1 MKKKKIICSLYNNMD
16 TNLLIKKFYKDFQEY
31 TFKNQVLIAASGF
44 TIGIAT
50 SDFIKNIINDI
61 FKPLGLL
68 LLNYI
73 VNSMHL
79 NVREY
84 PVIYNIFFKLFN
96 LLSLVIA
103 WIFTIFFA
111 FFIIEYILN
120 RKIIGL
126 SSIITDKE
134 KSDYMQQK
142 IKSQKKNNI
151 IPNNTDIVELRNEEL
166 TIEKYKRYQ

>member
-1 MKKKKIICSLYNNMD
+1 VIIGVLNVKRC
-16 TNLLIKKFYKDFQEY
+16 
-31 TFKNQVLIAASGF
+31 KNQVLIAASGF

-68 LLNYI
+68 LFNYI
-73 VNSMHL
+73 INSMHL
-79 NVREY
+79 TVKEY
-84 PVIYNIFFKLFN
+84 PVIYNIFLKLFN

-103 WIFTIFFA
+103 WVFTIFFA

-126 SSIITDKE
+126 SSVITDKE
-134 KSDYMQQK
+134 KGDFMQQK
-142 IKSQKKNNI
+142 IESQNNI
-151 IPNNTDIVELRNEEL
+151 IPNNNDIIELHNEKI
-166 TIEKYKRYQ
+166 TIEKYKKFK

>member
-1 MKKKKIICSLYNNMD
+1 MD
-16 TNLLIKKFYKDFQEY
+16 SNLFIKKFYKDFQEY

-61 FKPLGLL
+61 FNPLGLL
-68 LLNYI
+68 LFNYI
-73 VNSMHL
+73 VNSTHL
-79 NVREY
+79 TVKEY

-103 WIFTIFFA
+103 WVFTIFFA

-134 KSDYMQQK
+134 KGDFMQQK
-142 IKSQKKNNI
+142 IESQNKNNI
-151 IPNNTDIVELRNEEL
+151 IPNNNDIIELHNEEL
-166 TIEKYKRYQ
+166 TIKKYKKHQ

>member
-1 MKKKKIICSLYNNMD
+1 MD
-16 TNLLIKKFYKDFQEY
+16 SNIFIKKFYKDFQEY

-68 LLNYI
+68 LFNYI
-73 VNSMHL
+73 INSMHL
-79 NVREY
+79 TVKEY
-84 PVIYNIFFKLFN
+84 PVIYNIFLKLFN

-103 WIFTIFFA
+103 WVFTIFFA

-126 SSIITDKE
+126 SSVITDKE
-134 KSDYMQQK
+134 KGDFMQQK
-142 IKSQKKNNI
+142 IESQNKNNI
-151 IPNNTDIVELRNEEL
+151 IPNNNDIIELHNEKL
-166 TIEKYKRYQ
+166 TIEKYKKHQ

>member
-1 MKKKKIICSLYNNMD
+1 MD
-16 TNLLIKKFYKDFQEY
+16 SNIFIKKFYKDFQEY

-68 LLNYI
+68 LFNYI

-79 NVREY
+79 TVKEY
-84 PVIYNIFFKLFN
+84 PVIYIIFFKLFN
-96 LLSLVIA
+96 LFSLVIA
-103 WIFTIFFA
+103 WVFTIFFA

-134 KSDYMQQK
+134 KGDFMQQK
-142 IKSQKKNNI
+142 IESQNKNNI
-151 IPNNTDIVELRNEEL
+151 IPNNNDIIELHNEKL
-166 TIEKYKRYQ
+166 TIEKYKRFQ

>member
-1 MKKKKIICSLYNNMD
+1 MD
-16 TNLLIKKFYKDFQEY
+16 SNLFIKKFYKDFQEY

-61 FKPLGLL
+61 FNPLGLL
-68 LLNYI
+68 LFNYI
-73 VNSMHL
+73 VNSTHL
-79 NVREY
+79 TVKEY

-103 WIFTIFFA
+103 WVFTIFFA

-134 KSDYMQQK
+134 KGDFMQQK
-142 IKSQKKNNI
+142 IESQNKNNI
-151 IPNNTDIVELRNEEL
+151 IPNNNDIIELHNEEL
-166 TIEKYKRYQ
+166 TIKKYKNHQ

>member
-1 MKKKKIICSLYNNMD
+1 MIIGVLNVKRC
-16 TNLLIKKFYKDFQEY
+16 
-31 TFKNQVLIAASGF
+31 KNQVLIAASGF

-68 LLNYI
+68 LFNYI
-73 VNSMHL
+73 INSMHL
-79 NVREY
+79 TVKEY
-84 PVIYNIFFKLFN
+84 PVIYNIFLKLFN

-103 WIFTIFFA
+103 WVFTIFFA

-126 SSIITDKE
+126 SSVITDKE
-134 KSDYMQQK
+134 KGDFMQQK
-142 IKSQKKNNI
+142 IESQNNI
-151 IPNNTDIVELRNEEL
+151 IPNNNDIIELHNEKI
-166 TIEKYKRYQ
+166 TIEKYKKFK

>member
-1 MKKKKIICSLYNNMD
+1 MD
-16 TNLLIKKFYKDFQEY
+16 SNLLIKKFYKDFQEY

-68 LLNYI
+68 LFNYI

-79 NVREY
+79 TVKEY
-84 PVIYNIFFKLFN
+84 PVIYNLFLKLFN
-96 LLSLVIA
+96 LISLVIA

-134 KSDYMQQK
+134 KGDFMQQK
-142 IKSQKKNNI
+142 IESQNKNNI
-151 IPNNTDIVELRNEEL
+151 IPNNNDIIELHNQEL
-166 TIEKYKRYQ
+166 TIEKYKKFK